1 MAQFAAT
8 VEGEWIDPNNHMTFW
23 AYGMLFDKSA
33 NTYFAQN
40 EILGAQGSKQN
51 ELRMSDQHIKYCKE
65 CFEGD
70 PLEISVQILGFG
82 EKYIHIFQRMRNR
95 NDGRLLAVE
104 ESVRTNLGGSLEQSF
119 AEREEPFQA
128 IALARI
134 ALLAKSIPG
143 CRGLPRRALQSRH
156 RRMGDLSAIHWIR
169 RARGSLEIGRVINQ
183 S

>member
-33 NTYFAQN
+33 NTYFTQN

-128 IALARI
+128 IALAKI
-134 ALLAKSIPG
+134 ALLAKEHS
-143 CRGLPRRALQSRH
+143 RLPWPAEA
-156 RRMGDLSAIHWIR
+156 GAAIKTPQN
-169 RARGSLEIGRVINQ
+169 G
-183 S
+183 